1 MAQGMWQF
9 TSPDGQLRFA
19 LATALFEQVLLY
31 SSDPTS
37 MDQYYQ
43 NDLDALLEQAAAF
56 FQVDRNALLIYYYSD
71 TPTIIQLIVSKEP
84 ITVDALVQPWRVVWE
99 MTVDAVTGLITK
111 GGVVA
116 IMQSLFPQTAPL
128 SRQPKP

>member
-19 LATALFEQVLLY
+19 LETALFEQVLLY